1 MDGHQEHQNYIDPH
15 YNMMT
20 DMAQHQQQQHPQM
33 QQYYH
38 QPQQQSML
46 QQQQPA
52 NPLPVNFTTFT
63 PDPNVMAFQGQPY
76 PPQLTML
83 SQNPMP
89 LLPTEPIP
97 QTSLKAE
104 KKKTPTKAGKKK
116 ESSSPGAPGQVPFKK
131 IPEYVQKLMQKRHP
145 GFQDREFAERALS
158 NLARKLASQ
167 AAVLDEWVRAVEEAD
182 SFSGCV
188 CVIRPKDGRMTITK
202 ATGNAGCKKVFPQIF
217 VCQLFR
223 WPQIVFHHDIK
234 SSSHCMHPRV
244 IKPSTSDTKEELICV
259 NPFHYDLNTEVD
271 PNRTKKQSKPN
282 KSQFPMTSCQDNNSD
297 EDILAYEDDGVDY
310 IKLWDEKSIKPKSA
324 DKKAFITFENLMK
337 ELKFFTL
344 QHESKKLIPTEAA
357 EKNLTEEIKTF
368 LLSGK
373 YKSLIENMPV
383 KPQVMIAKDRDL
395 MPPPTRLGSSS
406 VQSPNTKVNSATP
419 TIVEEE
425 DSAIQ
430 NLLDD
435 IRGSFERQFDD
446 EFNDLHA
453 EEGSRSS
460 SPFGN
465 INIGTTFSMSDGHDA
480 LEDLASVSAEDILA
494 ASSPDEMPLEGWTMS
509 QEVFDNFLEA
519 ASHSGDGNNAGA
531 GGENNSAD
539 QFNFNNQQLH
549 HDSNQHF

>member
-1 MDGHQEHQNYIDPH
+1 MDGHQEQQNYIDPH
-15 YNMMT
+15 YNMMA
-20 DMAQHQQQQHPQM
+20 DMSQHQQQQPQM
-33 QQYYH
+33 QQYYQQPAQPMLQ
-38 QPQQQSML
+38 QPQQT
-46 QQQQPA
+46 

-97 QTSLKAE
+97 QTSLKGE
-104 KKKTPTKAGKKK
+104 KKKTPTKAKKK
-116 ESSSPGAPGQVPFKK
+116 EQSPSGQVPFKK
-131 IPEYVQKLMQKRHP
+131 IPEYVQKLLQKRHP
-145 GFQDREFAERALS
+145 GFQDKEFAERALS

-167 AAVLDEWVRAVEEAD
+167 AAVLDEWVRAVEHAD
-182 SFSGCV
+182 QFSGCV

-234 SSSHCMHPRV
+234 SSSHCQHPGV
-244 IKPSTSDTKEELICV
+244 IKPSTTDTKEEVICV
-259 NPFHYDLNTEVD
+259 NPYHYDLNTEVE
-271 PNRTKKQSKPN
+271 PNRTKSKQSKQN
-282 KSQFPMTSCQDNNSD
+282 KNQSPMNSC
-297 EDILAYEDDGVDY
+297 EDIDSDDEILPYEDDGIDY
-310 IKLWDEKSIKPKSA
+310 IKLWDEKSIKPKSV
-324 DKKAFITFENLMK
+324 DKQVITFENLMK
-337 ELKFFTL
+337 ELNFFTL
-344 QHESKKLIPTEAA
+344 HHESKKLIPCEA
-357 EKNLTEEIKTF
+357 EQNLTEDIKTF

-373 YKSLIENMPV
+373 YKSLIENMPE
-383 KPQVMIAKDRDL
+383 KPKVRTAKDRDL
-395 MPPPTRLGSSS
+395 MPPPTTQPMTPSSS
-406 VQSPNTKVNSATP
+406 NSGTKASVPTP
-419 TIVEEE
+419 VIEEE

-446 EFNDLHA
+446 EFNDFH

-465 INIGTTFSMSDGHDA
+465 INIGTTFSMSDGHA
-480 LEDLASVSAEDILA
+480 LEDLAVSAEDIL

-519 ASHSGDGNNAGA
+519 ASHSGGDGNA
-531 GGENNSAD
+531 GGGGNHSAD